1 MTDRS
6 GHEQL
11 RYQAVL
17 KPLEWEQRMRVDYRD
32 DVLRIVA
39 VLAADGIAIDED
51 VAFMAWRRFSEEDRC
66 AGWYSPGA
74 DDEIGRN
81 LMPHLELR
89 PIAEQDGSANA
100 QRPPAIPDHSPS
112 KGDVEHHYS
121 RTALALMRMALA
133 LLDRAGCLLAAARL
147 QHAIDTVA
155 SDPGGAPTQRHPD
168 ASTGAGSDRHKH
180 QRVTGNGEGTGS

>member
-6 GHEQL
+6 GNERL

-39 VLAADGIAIDED
+39 VLAADGIAISED

-74 DDEIGRN
+74 DEEIRRN

-89 PIAEQDGSANA
+89 PLAEQDGSANGH
-100 QRPPAIPDHSPS
+100 RPPAIPDHGPS
-112 KGDVEHHYS
+112 KGDVEHHDV
-121 RTALALMRMALA
+121 RTALALMRTALE
-133 LLDRAGCLLAAARL
+133 LLDRAGCTLVAARL
-147 QHAIDTVA
+147 QHAIDTVKN
-155 SDPGGAPTQRHPD
+155 DPGATAMPRHADAPRGAEHD
-168 ASTGAGSDRHKH
+168 WHKH
-180 QRVTGNGEGTGS
+180 QRSTDNGEGADP